1 MGSAAPDQLST
12 GALPPRA
19 LILTGPTG
27 SGKSA
32 WALRLAG
39 ELPIEII
46 SVDSAQVYRGL
57 DIGTAKPSA
66 AERAQVAHH
75 LLDLRD
81 PAERYSAGDFVADAS
96 AKLREIH
103 ARGRLPVLVGGTML
117 YLRALLRGIATLP
130 RASQELRAQIDAEA
144 RERGWPAMHAELQRV
159 DERAAARIHPNDP
172 QRIQRALEVYRL
184 TGRGISE
191 WQAGTRAPIA
201 GVRWLRF
208 ALIPGDRQLLAQ
220 RLAQRFD
227 AMLAAGLVEEV
238 RALYGRGD
246 LHADLPAIRAVG
258 YRQLWDFCAGSC
270 ELARATQLAVTATA
284 QLAKRQLTWLR
295 SESGFQGIDP
305 AIDSGFVALL
315 AAVRTGAGAGAGVAA
330 TGTRC

>member
-1 MGSAAPDQLST
+1 MAEGASVAAAP

-32 WALRLAG
+32 WAMRVAA

-66 AERAQVAHH
+66 AERSQVPHH

-81 PAERYSAGDFVADAS
+81 PAQRYSAGDFVVDATL
-96 AKLREIH
+96 KLREIH
-103 ARGRLPVLVGGTML
+103 ARGRLPVLVGGTLL
-117 YLRALLRGIATLP
+117 YLRALLRGIAPLP
-130 RASQELRAQIDAEA
+130 SASPQVRAQIEAEA
-144 RERGWPAMHAELQRV
+144 RERGWAAMHAQLREV

-184 TGRGISE
+184 TGRGISA
-191 WQAGTRAPIA
+191 WQADTRAPVA
-201 GVRWLRF
+201 GVQWMRI
-208 ALIPGDRQLLAQ
+208 ALIPGDRMLLAQ

-227 AMLAAGLVEEV
+227 AMLASGLVDEV
-238 RALYGRGD
+238 RALYQRGD
-246 LHADLPAIRAVG
+246 LYTELPAIRAVG

-270 ELARATQLAVTATA
+270 DLARARQLAVTATA

-295 SESGFQGIDP
+295 SEPGFQGIDP
-305 AIDSGFVALL
+305 AIDSGFAALL
-315 AAVRTGAGAGAGVAA
+315 AAA
-330 TGTRC
+330 RC

>member
-1 MGSAAPDQLST
+1 MSMGEV
-12 GALPPRA
+12 ALPPRA

-32 WALRLAG
+32 WAMRLAA

-57 DIGTAKPSA
+57 DIGSAKPTA
-66 AERAQVAHH
+66 AERSQVPHH

-81 PAERYSAGDFVADAS
+81 PAERYSAGEFVADATL
-96 AKLREIH
+96 KLREIH

-117 YLRALLRGIATLP
+117 YLRALLRGIAPLP
-130 RASQELRAQIDAEA
+130 GASPELRARIDAEA
-144 RERGWPAMHAELQRV
+144 RERGWPALHADLQAV
-159 DERAAARIHPNDP
+159 DARAAARIHPNDP

-191 WQAGTRAPIA
+191 WQANTPAPLA
-201 GVRWLRF
+201 GVQWMRF
-208 ALIPGDRQLLAQ
+208 ALIPGDRAGLAQ
-220 RLAQRFD
+220 HLARRFD

-238 RALYGRGD
+238 RILYRRGD
-246 LHADLPAIRAVG
+246 LHTELPAIRAVG
-258 YRQLWDFCAGSC
+258 YRQLWDYCAGSC
-270 ELARATQLAVTATA
+270 DLASATQLAVTATA

-295 SESGFQGIDP
+295 SEPGFQGLDP
-305 AIDSGFVALL
+305 AIDSGFTALL
-315 AAVRTGAGAGAGVAA
+315 AAA
-330 TGTRC
+330 RC